1 MSSREL
7 SLSTAGLSWVDIV
20 VAGEDGEDGADGA
33 DDESVFVI
41 AQMVWV
47 IRRLTWTMVG
57 LLSVGCLKKRK

>member
-7 SLSTAGLSWVDIV
+7 LSTAGFSWVDIV
-20 VAGEDGEDGADGA
+20 VAGEDGADWA

-47 IRRLTWTMVG
+47 IPRLAWTLTV
-57 LLSVGCLKKRK
+57 R